1 MAEAISFLV
10 QCLGVSIKIHPDEI
24 FNESCAACTHIVF
37 YLFKVVNYFDFTR
50 VPDIR
55 LWHTQGLRLFLS
67 VHFNLLIN
75 FFITIFN
82 FHIVL
87 WLGILLS
94 QGNISLI
101 Y

>member
-1 MAEAISFLV
+1 MNHAQPV
-10 QCLGVSIKIHPDEI
+10 
-24 FNESCAACTHIVF
+24 HIVF

-67 VHFNLLIN
+67 VHFNLFIN
-75 FFITIFN
+75 FFISIFN

-87 WLGILLS
+87 WLGVLLS
-94 QGNISLI
+94 QENISLI
-101 Y
+101 YKIIIAQLRAYCRPGVIHVFPDHIDF